1 MLHEFL
7 SANRAPL
14 IERCKERVAL
24 RTGPPAAEAQL
35 HFGIPLFLDQLIR
48 ALKDEPT
55 APLSG
60 NGEISTIAT
69 LHGRELLLHGFNV
82 EQVVHD
88 YGDLCQAITG
98 LAIETGTPIRTEEF
112 RTLNRCL
119 DNGIA
124 DAMVEFTENQ
134 ENFIVDREV
143 QALNERLG
151 ILAHELRNHLN
162 SAMLAV
168 SAMKTGKVGLGGAT
182 GAVLDRSLTGLRG
195 LIDRSLADVR
205 ATGGLPARRQHVRIA
220 GLVADISVSASLE
233 AKTLACE
240 FSVDVDGSDLAV
252 NADRDMLLS
261 ALGILLQN
269 AFKFT
274 RLHSKVT
281 LHVYAQDDRIL
292 MDVQDHCGG
301 LPLGNPQDLF
311 APYTQAGASRAGM
324 GLGLAICR
332 RSIEA
337 NDGTLSVRNLPG
349 EGCVFSIDLPRDFSA

>member
-7 SANRAPL
+7 TAYREPL
-14 IERCKERVAL
+14 IERCHTRVRL
-24 RTGPPAAEAQL
+24 RKGPPAAEAQL
-35 HFGIPLFLDQLIR
+35 HFGIPLFLDQLIQT
-48 ALKDEPT
+48 LKNEQT
-55 APLSG
+55 ESAPVS
-60 NGEISTIAT
+60 GEINTIAT

-98 LAIETGTPIRTEEF
+98 LAIETATPIRTEEF

-124 DAMVEFTENQ
+124 DAVVEFTENQ
-134 ENFIVDREV
+134 ESLIAGREV

-151 ILAHELRNHLN
+151 ILAHDMRNHLN

-168 SAMKTGKVGLGGAT
+168 SVMKTGKVGMAGAT
-182 GAVLDRSLTGLRG
+182 GAVLDRSLNGLRG

-205 ATGGLPARRQHVRIA
+205 VTTGLPARRQHVPIA

-233 AKTLACE
+233 AKALACE
-240 FSVDVDGSDLAV
+240 FSVAVDGSDLAV

-274 RLHSKVT
+274 CLHSKVT
-281 LHVYAQDDRIL
+281 LHVYAQDDRVL

-301 LPLGNPQDLF
+301 LPPGDPQDLF
-311 APYTQAGASRAGM
+311 APYTHAGAIKAGM

-349 EGCVFSIDLPRDFSA
+349 EGYVFTIDLPRDFSA

>member
-1 MLHEFL
+1 M
-7 SANRAPL
+7 
-14 IERCKERVAL
+14 AL
-24 RTGPPAAEAQL
+24 RKGPPAAEAQL

-48 ALKDEPT
+48 TLKNEP
-55 APLSG
+55 AVSPSV
-60 NGEISTIAT
+60 NGEISKVAT
-69 LHGRELLLHGFNV
+69 LHGRELLLHGSNV
-82 EQVVHD
+82 EQV
-88 YGDLCQAITG
+88 
-98 LAIETGTPIRTEEF
+98 
-112 RTLNRCL
+112 
-119 DNGIA
+119 
-124 DAMVEFTENQ
+124 
-134 ENFIVDREV
+134 V

-151 ILAHELRNHLN
+151 VLAHELRNHLN

-168 SAMKTGKVGLGGAT
+168 SALKTGKIGLGGAT

-205 ATGGLPARRQHVRIA
+205 ATAGLPPRWQHVRIA

-233 AKTLACE
+233 AKALACE
-240 FSVDVDGSDLAV
+240 FSVEMDGSDLAV

-274 RLHSKVT
+274 HRHSTVT
-281 LHVYAQDDRIL
+281 LRVYAQENRIL

-301 LPLGNPQDLF
+301 LPRGNPQDMF
-311 APYTQAGASRAGM
+311 WPYTRAGINKAGM
-324 GLGLAICR
+324 GLGLGICR

-349 EGCVFSIDLPRDFSA
+349 GGCVFTIDLPRDFAP

>member
-7 SANRAPL
+7 AANREPL
-14 IERCKERVAL
+14 IERCQARVAL
-24 RTGPPAAEAQL
+24 RKGTPAAEAQL

-48 ALKDEPT
+48 TLKNEPAALT
-55 APLSG
+55 SV
-60 NGEISTIAT
+60 NGEISKVAT

-88 YGDLCQAITG
+88 YGDLCQVITG

-134 ENFIVDREV
+134 EHLIVDREV

-151 ILAHELRNHLN
+151 VLAHELRNHLN

-168 SAMKTGKVGLGGAT
+168 SALKTGKVGLGGAT

-205 ATGGLPARRQHVRIA
+205 ATAGLPPRWQHVRIA

-233 AKTLACE
+233 AKALACE
-240 FSVDVDGSDLAV
+240 FSVEMDGSDLAV

-274 RLHSKVT
+274 HRHSTVT
-281 LHVYAQDDRIL
+281 LRVYAQEDRIL

-301 LPLGNPQDLF
+301 LPGGNPQDMF
-311 APYTQAGASRAGM
+311 GPYTRAGINKAGM
-324 GLGLAICR
+324 GLGLGICR

-349 EGCVFSIDLPRDFSA
+349 EGCVFTIDLPRDFAA